1 MVNLINC
8 PLFYINNN
16 VTYPPFKNGFYMEE
30 YFLDYMIANN
40 LIYDKQNRL
49 YLPVLWTNFQIQGW
63 FNQKQYE
70 MQYILDNYIKE
81 NPCSNGYFT
90 MVQHD
95 DGPKLR
101 LPENTIVYGAC
112 TGDIILPLI
121 YEDIKC
127 ELLKNAIQC
136 DFNNKNILCSFVGSI
151 THNIRSYI
159 KEEFSNNNDYF
170 IKTTENWTDN
180 IDENKQTDFIS
191 VTCNSKFAFAPRG
204 YGRSSFRF
212 FEILKLGVI
221 PIYVWDDIEWLPY
234 KDTINIDYSKFCISI
249 HINDLNLNK
258 LDDILKNI
266 DKYKYNSMLSEYNKV
281 KHMFELEEMCK
292 YISLKNSYENI
303 NIKNLDM
310 QILDIQNS
318 YDNITYTSDLDSSK
332 INISLCI
339 LTKDRYDTFLS
350 KSLKKYVI
358 FLEEGYIQE
367 LIISCENGNDYQ
379 RILSEYKELLN
390 TDSRFRIYKN
400 DKVLGVF
407 LNKIKV
413 CSYATSDYIAL
424 IDSDNFANCD
434 YFIEARK
441 YISNLN
447 ENNLDNSNYSIFA
460 PYESQPRFK
469 YDGFKNEVL
478 SINNIQNFVKKDKFD
493 ILLNT
498 GNYILT
504 KNIIDNINNIN
515 YNEWELNKVHSCDVI
530 FFNLLCFKQLKDFKF
545 HIVEKLVYNHIVH
558 DKSLYFEKR
567 LECNDYYNTYV
578 LPEFQKFKNY
588 IILKSSG
595 RLGNSF
601 FRYFAY
607 CLLKIKIDE
616 YFPDNKYEYI
626 SDIDYTSDINNDF
639 IFYKGVDLCGDDI
652 KNENNYLNI
661 MKNIALS
668 DNNIK
673 CFNTLGFF
681 KNVFNIKKLKSNEYI
696 NDYDGL
702 NNGLYVK
709 NRVTINNSNFEYY
722 IENIH
727 QLIGKNIY
735 LEDFFQFDY
744 IYLKYKSE
752 IINHIRVNSEKHY
765 LYEDNYYGTGHRRYL
780 IQNFINININ
790 DKVMENENK
799 KYNLVI
805 HIRLGDF
812 NGRLE
817 FIEFEWYEKV
827 LNRIKKQNPE
837 LLNFSNCIVI
847 DKINDIRDKEY
858 IGKLLTWF
866 ENNNIK
872 ITVES
877 NDILTDFHIMK
888 NSEILICSM
897 STFSWCSAYF
907 SNKLQICYMPNY
919 NFYNLFQ
926 EKTYFK
932 KPIQNTILYDV
943 KTTNSLMKGIKVIVL
958 TLKDSIYSRL
968 DELQGLIM
976 NLSKIG
982 LDVEIY
988 NGIVGSDIKIYPTET
1003 DSIKLLYHKF
1013 KTMFYDNTKRINE
1026 ELMKSGELGCA
1037 WSKLNIYHKLIQD
1050 ADYDKYLI
1058 LEDDACLL
1066 KNLNELRELLLNLP
1080 PDFDLCHI
1088 ALSDWNKF
1096 KINNKVNDY
1105 FYTIKRNYFNRC
1117 TAYILSKNGAKKV
1130 LEYTGNKI
1138 SVPADDLLCHTY
1150 LYISN
1155 FKFYVPESEYFH
1167 IREDNKSVIAVINS
1181 I

>member
-1 MVNLINC
+1 
-8 PLFYINNN
+8 
-16 VTYPPFKNGFYMEE
+16 MEE
-30 YFLDYMIANN
+30 YFLDYMIKNN

-63 FNQKQYE
+63 FNQKQSE
-70 MQYILDNYIKE
+70 MQCILDNYIKE
-81 NPCSNGYFT
+81 NPCLNGYFT
-90 MVQHD
+90 IVQHD

-121 YEDIKC
+121 YEDMKC
-127 ELLKNAIQC
+127 ELLKNVVKR
-136 DFNNKNILCSFVGSI
+136 DFNNKSILCSFVGSI
-151 THNIRSYI
+151 THTIRSYI
-159 KEEFSNNNDYF
+159 KEKFVNNNDYF

-180 IDENKQTDFIS
+180 IDKNKQTDFIS

-234 KDTINIDYSKFCISI
+234 KDSINIDYSKFCISI
-249 HINDLNLNK
+249 NINDLNLNK
-258 LDDILKNI
+258 LDGILKNI
-266 DKYKYNSMLSEYNKV
+266 NENKYNLMLSEYNKV

-292 YISLKNSYENI
+292 YISLQDFNN
-303 NIKNLDM
+303 
-310 QILDIQNS
+310 
-318 YDNITYTSDLDSSK
+318 NITYTSDLDLSK

-339 LTKDRYDTFLS
+339 PTKDRYDTFLS
-350 KSLKKYVI
+350 KSLKKYVA

-379 RILSEYKELLN
+379 KILGEYKELLN
-390 TDSRFRIYKN
+390 IDSRFRIYKN

-407 LNKIKV
+407 LNKLKV
-413 CSYATSDYIAL
+413 CSYATSNYIAL
-424 IDSDNFANCD
+424 IDSDNFADSN
-434 YFIEARK
+434 YFIEAQK
-441 YISNLN
+441 YISNLDKD
-447 ENNLDNSNYSIFA
+447 NLDNSNYSIFA

-469 YDGFKNEVL
+469 YDGFKGEVL
-478 SINNIQNFVKKDKFD
+478 SIDNIQNFVKKDKFD

-504 KNIIDNINNIN
+504 KNIIDNMNNIN
-515 YNEWELNKVHSCDVI
+515 YDGWELNKVHSCDVV
-530 FFNLLCFKQLKDFKF
+530 FFNLLCFQKLKGFQF

-558 DKSLYFEKR
+558 DESLYFEKR

-588 IILKSSG
+588 IILKSCG
-595 RLGNSF
+595 RLGNAF

-626 SDIDYTSDINNDF
+626 SDIEYTPDINNDF
-639 IFYKGVDLCGDDI
+639 IFYKGLDLCGDDI
-652 KNENNYLNI
+652 KNENHQFAI

-681 KNVFNIKKLKSNEYI
+681 KNKFDIKKLNSNEYI

-709 NRVTINNSNFEYY
+709 NRITINNYNFEYY
-722 IENIH
+722 IKNIH
-727 QLIGKNIY
+727 ELIGKNIY

-744 IYLKYKSE
+744 IYLKYKTE
-752 IINHIRVNSEKHY
+752 IINHIRENSDKHY
-765 LYEDNYYGTGHRRYL
+765 LYDDNYYGDGHRKYL
-780 IQNFINININ
+780 IKDFFD
-790 DKVMENENK
+790 DKVNKDENKDENK

-812 NGRLE
+812 NGRPD

-827 LNRIKKQNPE
+827 LNSIKKQKPE
-837 LLNFSNCIVI
+837 SLNSSNCIVV

-858 IGKLLTWF
+858 IDKFLLWF
-866 ENNNIK
+866 KNNNIK
-872 ITVES
+872 ITIES
-877 NDILTDFHIMK
+877 NDMLTDFHIMK
-888 NSEILICSM
+888 NADILICSM

-907 SNKLQICYMPNY
+907 SNKLQTCYMPNY
-919 NFYNLFQ
+919 NFYNLFE
-926 EKTYFK
+926 EKAYFK
-932 KPIQNTILYDV
+932 KPIDNTILYDV
-943 KTTNSLMKGIKVIVL
+943 KTTNFWMKKIKVVIL
-958 TLKDSIYSRL
+958 TLKDAGYSRL
-968 DELQGLIM
+968 DGLQGLIM
-976 NLSKIG
+976 NLNKIG
-982 LDVEIY
+982 LEVEIY
-988 NGIVGSDIKIYPTET
+988 YGILGSNIKIYPTEIDT
-1003 DSIKLLYHKF
+1003 IKLLYHEF
-1013 KTMFYDNTKRINE
+1013 KTMFYDNAQRINGK
-1026 ELMKSGELGCA
+1026 LMEAGELGCA
-1037 WSKLNIYHKLIQD
+1037 WSQINIYHKLIQD
-1050 ADYDKYLI
+1050 GDYDKYLI

-1096 KINNKVNDY
+1096 KINNKINDY

-1117 TAYILSKNGAKKV
+1117 TAYILSKDGAKKV
-1130 LEYTGNKI
+1130 LEYAGNKI
-1138 SVPADDLLCHTY
+1138 SIPADDLLCHSY
-1150 LYISN
+1150 LYIPN
-1155 FKFYVPESEYFH
+1155 FKFYIPESEYFH
-1167 IREDNKSVIAVINS
+1167 IRENNKSVIKVINNKE
-1181 I
+1181 IL